1 MPAVK
6 AMVLLNTTKKPS
18 KREDKDRQCTYNVT
32 LRRVHVTTVV
42 VEKQ

>member
-1 MPAVK
+1 MQFKHKMHNLIKTNKIGNAR
-6 AMVLLNTTKKPS
+6 T
-18 KREDKDRQCTYNVT
+18 NVT